1 MKIIINTSNLYVG
14 GGVQVA
20 LSFINELK
28 NIDSQNEYHIFLSK
42 ATEKQISQH
51 EFDKRFYFYLIE
63 NSPAKLKTRS
73 SILKKLDYLESQ
85 INPDIVLSV
94 FGPTYWTPKSK
105 HIMGFA
111 VPWVLAQDS
120 IAYDEL
126 KPLKRFKMRLWVK
139 YISYYTKINASN
151 YIIETNDG
159 KEKLSKVLNINSENI
174 YVVSNTYSSVFNDK
188 QYIESNHS
196 KYIKLPE
203 KEKDEFRLLLI
214 SHNHP
219 NKNLKIINKI
229 LPLLKHYN
237 VKFVLTI
244 NQNDYELLFEKESKN
259 IINLGPVSQDSCP
272 SLYSQ
277 CDAMFLPTLL
287 EVFSASYPEAMKME
301 KPILT
306 SDLSFARDVCGDAAS
321 YFNPLNEN
329 DISDKII
336 ELVQNKNLRD
346 ELIDNG
352 IKKLKTFETSKSRAE
367 KYLEIC
373 KLIIKKEENNVQK

>member
-28 NIDSQNEYHIFLSK
+28 SIDSKNEYHIFLSK
-42 ATEKQISQH
+42 AIEKQIFQN
-51 EFDKRFYFYLIE
+51 EFDKKFYFYLIE

-73 SILKKLDYLESQ
+73 SILKKLDYLESK
-85 INPDIVLSV
+85 INPNIVLSV

-111 VPWVLAQDS
+111 VPWVLEQNS
-120 IAYDEL
+120 IAYNEL
-126 KPLKRFKMRLWVK
+126 KTLKRFKMRLWVK

-159 KEKLSKVLNINSENI
+159 KEKLSKILNINSENI

-188 QYIESNHS
+188 QYIEPNHS

-203 KEKDEFRLLLI
+203 KEKNEFRLLLI

-229 LPLLKHYN
+229 LPLLKNNN

-244 NQNDYELLFEKESKN
+244 NQSDYELLFDKESEN

-306 SDLSFARDVCGDAAS
+306 SDLSFSKDVCGDAAY
-321 YFNPLNEN
+321 YFNPLDEN
-329 DISDKII
+329 DIYDKII
-336 ELVQNKNLRD
+336 ELVKNKNLRD
-346 ELIDNG
+346 ELIENG

-373 KLIIKKEENNVQK
+373 KLIIKKERNNV